1 MMWDFSNAHILK
13 LSKDERISTGPK
25 KSRGLFFVFI
35 QKISIIYYY
44 SEYDDKILG
53 RRGATLLPMFPFI
66 FNTNERGY

>member
-1 MMWDFSNAHILK
+1 MKEYPRDQKIPWI
-13 LSKDERISTGPK
+13 I
-25 KSRGLFFVFI
+25 FFVFI